1 MMVRGEGCG
10 RWRCSGCSWTLG
22 REVGREVERDEYQ
35 VGLAVGETC
44 FWGLQPKEE
53 GDGR

>member
-1 MMVRGEGCG
+1 MGGGVVVAAVGHWGGRWGG
-10 RWRCSGCSWTLG
+10 RWRGMSTKLA
-22 REVGREVERDEYQ
+22 
-35 VGLAVGETC
+35 LAVGETC